1 MRYEDVMERLQGLAN
16 PRNVEGMAR
25 FGISSTNTLGI
36 SVTVLRG
43 IARETGRDHDLAL
56 RLWDSGVHEARILA
70 ALVDDPRAATE
81 EQAERWARDFDS
93 WDICDGCCMDL
104 FRRTEFA
111 WKKAFEWSARPE
123 EFVKRAAFALMATL
137 AVHDKRAP
145 NEQFLELLPVIER
158 EAGDERN
165 FVRKAVNWALRQIG
179 KRNARLNL
187 AAVETAR
194 RIQAAGTKSGR
205 WIAADALRELTGPA
219 VRTRLGMEDG

>member
-1 MRYEDVMERLQGLAN
+1 MRYEDVMERLSGLAD

-25 FGISSTNTLGI
+25 FGISSANTLGI

-43 IARETGRDHDLAL
+43 IARETGRDHALAL

-70 ALVDDPRAATE
+70 ALSDDPGAVTE
-81 EQAERWARDFDS
+81 DQAERWVVDVDS
-93 WDICDGCCMDL
+93 WDICDGLCSDL
-104 FRRTEFA
+104 LRRTPFA
-111 WKKAFEWSARPE
+111 WQKAIEWSGRPE
-123 EFVKRAAFALMATL
+123 EFVKRAGFVLMATL

-145 NEQFLELLPVIER
+145 DERFLELLPVIER
-158 EAGDERN
+158 EAGDARN

-187 AAVETAR
+187 AAVDRAR

-219 VRTRLGMEDG
+219 VRSRLGMDS